1 VCPETTNCDSSSVG
15 PARLRLATWN
25 IKAASQQGLD
35 AVVDELDQLDADVV
49 LLQEVDIG
57 VERSGNVDQPRT
69 ISTRLGYQYAFA
81 PTLELEGGAYGIAVL
96 SRLPFEA
103 VDRISLTNEGAA
115 EPRVALD
122 VHVCLGSTS
131 LRVTNHHADYTVA
144 AAQKSVLE
152 VLMALENGREERVV
166 FAGDF
171 NQEPEDIGPTACVEA
186 GFTDAVVPF
195 DASGTRGARRIDY
208 VFVGNAIATWVV
220 GAGVVDGDA
229 SDHRALVV
237 DMQP

>member
-1 VCPETTNCDSSSVG
+1 
-15 PARLRLATWN
+15 
-25 IKAASQQGLD
+25 
-35 AVVDELDQLDADVV
+35 
-49 LLQEVDIG
+49 
-57 VERSGNVDQPRT
+57 
-69 ISTRLGYQYAFA
+69 
-81 PTLELEGGAYGIAVL
+81 
-96 SRLPFEA
+96 
-103 VDRISLTNEGAA
+103 
-115 EPRVALD
+115 
-122 VHVCLGSTS
+122 
-131 LRVTNHHADYTVA
+131 
-144 AAQKSVLE
+144 
-152 VLMALENGREERVV
+152 MALENGREERVV

-186 GFTDAVVPF
+186 GFTDAVAPF